1 MTNGTPQ
8 ARLFLLAALVA
19 VAMLPD
25 GVAANDEPVPLSV
38 RITSPLG
45 RTGAPGT
52 VRIVAQVRAL
62 PGVVLQPVQFLVD
75 GMLLTTVSDGPPYAA
90 EWVDANPF
98 DPNEITVA
106 VTDNLGHTARD
117 AVLLKPFEVT
127 DTAEVTR
134 VLLDASV
141 QDKAGRFVRDLARQD
156 FEVREDGIPQPL
168 DLAGHEDMPSTFALL
183 VDSSQSMARRID
195 FVREAANRLV
205 GLMSARDRML
215 VVPFSKTLE
224 PITGP
229 TADRATVSDAIARIT
244 PRGGTAILDCLIQ
257 LAPHLGGLE
266 GRRAIV
272 LITDGYDEN
281 SQSRFEDALKAIK
294 AVQATVYVVGIGGV
308 AGISLKGERFLRKLA
323 EETGGRAFLP
333 SREEELVSV
342 HNVLASDVRNRYLL
356 SYTPS
361 NQEVDGKWRAITVT
375 TADSN
380 YTVHARSGYFAPRPP
395 PVRPSLEFTL
405 TDSERRFLEVDVDNL
420 VVVENGVEQTV
431 DTFLE
436 AVTPVSIILALD
448 ASGSMKKVAETAK
461 AAAGRFVD
469 ALRGED
475 QLGLV
480 LFADRSAFAH
490 DLGTARE
497 PTHAAI
503 AKYEASG
510 GTALYDALADSL
522 ERLKTAEG
530 RRAIVVVTDGR
541 DEDNP
546 GTGPG
551 SRRTFEQVLEYARE
565 VDAAIFSIGVG
576 KNVDRPVLEA
586 LAAASGGEAYFP
598 EDVSQLEAEYHRVVE
613 TLRRRWIITYSSTDS
628 SRNGAWRRVEIRTKD
643 PNAVV
648 HSRGGYFAPTNAAG
662 RP

>member
-1 MTNGTPQ
+1 MTNRTPK
-8 ARLFLLAALVA
+8 AGAFLLAALVA
-19 VAMLPD
+19 VAMRSD
-25 GVAANDEPVPLSV
+25 RVAASDESAPLSV
-38 RITSPLG
+38 RITSPMG
-45 RTGAPGT
+45 RTGEPGT
-52 VRIVAQVRAL
+52 VRIVAQIRAL
-62 PGVVLQPVQFLVD
+62 PGAVLQSVQFLVD
-75 GMLLTTVSDGPPYAA
+75 GTLLATVSDGPPYATD
-90 EWVDANPF
+90 WIDANPF

-106 VTDNLGHTARD
+106 VTDSLGNTARD

-127 DTAEVTR
+127 ETSEVTR

-141 QDKAGRFVRDLARQD
+141 QDKGGRFIRDLASKD

-168 DLAGHEDMPSTFALL
+168 DLAAQEDLPATFALL
-183 VDSSQSMARRID
+183 VDSSHSMSRRID
-195 FVREAANRLV
+195 FVREAASRLI
-205 GLMSARDRML
+205 GLMRARDRML

-229 TADRATVSDAIARIT
+229 TDDRATVSEAIARIT
-244 PRGGTAILDCLIQ
+244 PHGGTAILDCLIQ

-266 GRRAIV
+266 GRRVVV
-272 LITDGYDEN
+272 LITDGYDED

-333 SREEELVSV
+333 SREEQLVAV
-342 HNVLASDVRNRYLL
+342 HNVLTSDVQNRYLL
-356 SYTPS
+356 SYTPV
-361 NQEVDGKWRAITVT
+361 NQDVDGRWRAITVT
-375 TADSN
+375 IADSN
-380 YTVHARSGYFAPRPP
+380 YTVHARSGYFAPKPP
-395 PVRPSLEFTL
+395 PVRPSLEFTI
-405 TDSERRFLEVDVDNL
+405 TDNERRFLEVDVDDL

-436 AVTPVSIILALD
+436 AVAPVSIILALD
-448 ASGSMKKVAETAK
+448 ASGSMKKAAEIAK

-469 ALRGED
+469 ALRAED
-475 QLGLV
+475 QLALV

-497 PTHAAI
+497 KTHAAI
-503 AKYEASG
+503 AQYEAKG

-551 SRRTFEQVLEYARE
+551 SKRTFEQVREYAHE
-565 VDAAIFSIGVG
+565 VDAAIFCIGVG
-576 KNVDRPVLEA
+576 NKVDRRVLEA

-598 EDVSQLEAEYHRVVE
+598 DDVSQLEAGYRRVLE

-628 SRNGAWRRVEIRTKD
+628 SRDGAWRPVEIRTKD

-648 HSRGGYFAPTNAAG
+648 HSRRGYFAPEK